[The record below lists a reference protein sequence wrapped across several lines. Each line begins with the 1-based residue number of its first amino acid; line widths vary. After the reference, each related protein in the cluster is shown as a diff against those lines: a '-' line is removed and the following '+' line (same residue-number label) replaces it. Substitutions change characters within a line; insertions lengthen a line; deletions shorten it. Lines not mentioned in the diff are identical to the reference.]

1 MTKKYINKNEKE
13 GNILYGDYDLP
24 RAFVLHEDKEK
35 KKYGDGSV
43 WQRKDGRWEGSFSAG
58 ID

>member
-1 MTKKYINKNEKE
+1 M
-13 GNILYGDYDLP
+13 
-24 RAFVLHEDKEK
+24 DKEK

-58 ID
+58 IDEGRKNRK